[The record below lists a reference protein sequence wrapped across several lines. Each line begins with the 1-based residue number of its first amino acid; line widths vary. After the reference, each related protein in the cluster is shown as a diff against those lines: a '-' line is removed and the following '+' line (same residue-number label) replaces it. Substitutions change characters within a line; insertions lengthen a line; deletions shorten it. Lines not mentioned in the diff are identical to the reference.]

1 MAMMTMQDKHCPV
14 CRLIQTDDNY
24 TMIFQLLMLTIKM
37 KYDDNDGDDKD
48 DGVWNVE
55 IIE

>member
-1 MAMMTMQDKHCPV
+1 MS
-14 CRLIQTDDNY
+14 LQTDDNY
-24 TMIFQLLMLTIKM
+24 AMIFQLLMLTIKM

-48 DGVWNVE
+48 GGVRNVE